1 MSLSKEEIFKAAY
14 DAGLITLGAV
24 SVGFASKKI
33 AKDDL
38 GVPTKPMSLVKL
50 AAAIAGGS
58 LIVKYLQKKEFVPVD
73 PFKKKTTST

>member
-1 MSLSKEEIFKAAY
+1 MSLSKEEVLKAAY
-14 DAGLITLGAV
+14 DA
-24 SVGFASKKI
+24 GFASKKI

-58 LIVKYLQKKEFVPVD
+58 LIVKYL
-73 PFKKKTTST
+73 